1 MRMPRSSPARR
12 FVNGMSGSDDELKR
26 KLVNYGSSFRPGLY
40 CASDDEDSAEDLY
53 AALLPARMA
62 PRKVRLYPLALPG
75 GYKAGLQPCAGCA
88 RLASARCLHGRRS
101 SCLGI
106 ALGEMGGL
114 LHRRAGAPAA

>member
-1 MRMPRSSPARR
+1 MPRSSPARR
-12 FVNGMSGSDDELKR
+12 FVNEMSGSDDELKR
-26 KLVNYGSSFRPGLY
+26 KSVNYGSSFRPGLY
-40 CASDDEDSAEDLY
+40 CALDDEDSAEDLY

-62 PRKVRLYPLALPG
+62 PREVRLYSLAFPG
-75 GYKAGLQPCAGCA
+75 GYKAGLQPCGTGCA

-106 ALGEMGGL
+106 ALGEMRGL